1 LATAAESRR
10 IIQGRISANQSLRF
24 LYLVD
29 EGKIGHDHAKCF
41 GVIDSSENL
50 SSDSI
55 EFVDNLVGQRNYER
69 GVDCPSWNVQPLV
82 PIKIMKSCL
91 SGLGFEIHDEVLG
104 EGVPSSYLEQG
115 KELLEIVLGKPGIDC
130 EPNLNP
136 FPYGGD
142 NSGLQP
148 ILGCILSGHTD
159 VSLCCSVRQICNI
172 CKSSGNERKFMVVET
187 TIVLGFG
194 ENLGYS

>member
-1 LATAAESRR
+1 LAIPTGSSR
-10 IIQGRISANQSLRF
+10 ITHGRISANQSLRF
-24 LYLVD
+24 LDLVD

-104 EGVPSSYLEQG
+104 EGVPSSYLEHG
-115 KELLEIVLGKPGIDC
+115 KELLEIVLGKTGIDC

-136 FPYGGD
+136 F
-142 NSGLQP
+142 L
-148 ILGCILSGHTD
+148 
-159 VSLCCSVRQICNI
+159 
-172 CKSSGNERKFMVVET
+172 
-187 TIVLGFG
+187 
-194 ENLGYS
+194 

>member
-1 LATAAESRR
+1 
-10 IIQGRISANQSLRF
+10 
-24 LYLVD
+24 
-29 EGKIGHDHAKCF
+29 
-41 GVIDSSENL
+41 
-50 SSDSI
+50 
-55 EFVDNLVGQRNYER
+55 
-69 GVDCPSWNVQPLV
+69 
-82 PIKIMKSCL
+82 MKSCL

-148 ILGCILSGHTD
+148 ILGCILSGHTY
-159 VSLCCSVRQICNI
+159 VSLCCSVRKICNK
-172 CKSSGNERKFMVVET
+172 CKSSGNERNFMIVET